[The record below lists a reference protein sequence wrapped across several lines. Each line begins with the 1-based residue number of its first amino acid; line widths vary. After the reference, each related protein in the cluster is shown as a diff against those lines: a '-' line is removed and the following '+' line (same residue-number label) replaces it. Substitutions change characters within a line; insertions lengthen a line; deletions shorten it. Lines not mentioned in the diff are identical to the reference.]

1 MKAVEPKITNIRKLL
16 GVSLV
21 VVLFLALCIPAVKF
35 TIGQALYQQGVT
47 LTEQSSYTQAV
58 DKLTRAA
65 AWQPQDSSIQYELGL
80 VNLRVATNHPS
91 PKDSDAKD
99 HVEWHRVT
107 VFGRTAEVVGM
118 YCHKGDTLFVEGEL
132 RTKTWI
138 GRDEQKHF
146 STEIMARNVQFDMN
160 RRADRDQD
168 GYRSEAVA

>member
-1 MKAVEPKITNIRKLL
+1 MRGFNKVMLMGNLGHEPELKMTPS
-16 GVSLV
+16 G
-21 VVLFLALCIPAVKF
+21 LA
-35 TIGQALYQQGVT
+35 
-47 LTEQSSYTQAV
+47 
-58 DKLTRAA
+58 
-65 AWQPQDSSIQYELGL
+65 L